1 MAPTAAGDPAPGTS
15 AVVLDAGALHASVTS
30 PVLTTMTFLNEITY
44 RYPDA
49 VSFAPGRPYE
59 GFFAAD
65 EIPRLVQAYIDHL
78 RAAGNS
84 EDEVRTALFQYG
96 HTAGQIRELVA
107 RMLRVDEDIDV
118 PPESVVVTVGCQEA
132 VLLVLRALCRD
143 PDDVI
148 LVDNPCYVGVTGAA
162 RLLEIPVVAVPGT
175 GTGVD
180 LAALERT
187 VTELTARGKRVR
199 ALYVVPDCSNPT
211 GVSMERAD
219 REALLETARR
229 LDLLLLEDNP
239 YGLFSSRRLPT
250 LKSLDDR
257 QQVVYLGSFAKS
269 AFPGARVGYVVA
281 DQRVTGLTT
290 EAGPAADGLLA
301 AELAK
306 IKSMITVNTPSV
318 SQAVIGAMLL
328 AGDGGLR
335 AANAVAAEHYQEMMG
350 RIRDGLEREF
360 PSAER
365 PRSQVSWNHPD
376 GGFFL
381 SLDVP
386 FEADDAALDVSA
398 REFGVLWT
406 PMRYFHLGH
415 DGDRQIRLSCSYL
428 TGNQVDEGIKRLA
441 AMIRHLSS

>member
-1 MAPTAAGDPAPGTS
+1 MTRSTAGDPAPDAP
-15 AVVLDAGALHASVTS
+15 AVVLDAGTLHASVTS
-30 PVLTTMTFLNEITY
+30 PVLTTMTFLNEITF

-49 VSFAPGRPYE
+49 ISFAPGRPYE
-59 GFFAAD
+59 GFFDAD
-65 EIPRLVQAYIDHL
+65 DIPRLVQAYIDHL
-78 RAAGNS
+78 RDSGSS
-84 EDEVRTALFQYG
+84 EDEIRTALFQYG

-107 RMLRVDEDIDV
+107 GMLRVDEDIDV

-148 LVDNPCYVGVTGAA
+148 LVDSPCYVGVTGAA

-175 GTGVD
+175 GSGVD
-180 LAALERT
+180 LDALERT
-187 VTELTARGKRVR
+187 VAELTARGKRVR

-219 REALLETARR
+219 REALLAAAAR

-239 YGLFSSRRLPT
+239 YGLFSGRRRPT
-250 LKSLDDR
+250 LKSLDER
-257 QQVVYLGSFAKS
+257 QQVIYLGSFAKS

-281 DQRVTGLTT
+281 DQRVTGL
-290 EAGPAADGLLA
+290 AADSGPAGDGLLA

-335 AANAVAAEHYQEMMG
+335 EANAVAAKHYQDMMG

-360 PSAER
+360 PAAER

-381 SLDVP
+381 TLDVP
-386 FEADDAALDVSA
+386 FDADDTALDISA

-428 TGNQVDEGIKRLA
+428 TETQVDEGIRRLA
-441 AMIRHLSS
+441 AMIRHLST

>member
-1 MAPTAAGDPAPGTS
+1 MARSAAGDPAPDAP
-15 AVVLDAGALHASVTS
+15 AVELDAGALHASVTS

-78 RAAGNS
+78 RDSGKS

-96 HTAGQIRELVA
+96 PTAGQIRELVA

-143 PDDVI
+143 PDDVV

-180 LAALERT
+180 LGELERT
-187 VTELTARGKRVR
+187 VAELTARGKRVR

-250 LKSLDDR
+250 LKSLDER

-281 DQRVTGLTT
+281 DQRVTG
-290 EAGPAADGLLA
+290 AGLLA

-328 AGDGGLR
+328 SGDGGLR
-335 AANAVAAEHYQEMMG
+335 EANTVAAKHYQDMMG

-360 PSAER
+360 PSADR
-365 PRSQVSWNHPD
+365 TRSQVSWNRPD

-428 TGNQVDEGIKRLA
+428 TAEQVDEGITRLA
-441 AMIRHLSS
+441 AMIRHLSA